1 MQIVELI
8 HGRRKLKRG
17 YEYEVQWKGQPLD
30 KNEWLT
36 RDQLEEMGFQK
47 MLNEIDIKEAAKMGL
62 VQRPLTGL
70 HLSLQFSS
78 LSPRAEFAQPLRVPC
93 LFLDPVIQRQ

>member
-1 MQIVELI
+1 MEII

-36 RDQLEEMGFQK
+36 RDILEEMGFQK
-47 MLNEIDIKEAAKMGL
+47 MLNDIDIKEAAKMGL
-62 VQRPLTGL
+62 VQRPLTGQL
-70 HLSLQFSS
+70 QEFILQVSKHGSLYVGS
-78 LSPRAEFAQPLRVPC
+78 
-93 LFLDPVIQRQ
+93 

>member
-1 MQIVELI
+1 MDVI

-36 RDQLEEMGFQK
+36 RDTLEEMGFQK

-70 HLSLQFSS
+70 SPFDLISYNSVYTLSGHS
-78 LSPRAEFAQPLRVPC
+78 LGTKHQALLSKSKQ
-93 LFLDPVIQRQ
+93 I